1 MCKSELYLHFS
12 SNYFQLL
19 SNFLLPH
26 EVFNPPKKSLCH
38 ALKTAHVSI
47 PLHTSPFLDYK
58 LHVCLCGFFFF
69 WDLMYTRAFTG
80 SFKNDQHTIRQCAL
94 TLTLCVKKKVP
105 RNSNCFCAC
114 YSEEEIVLK
123 YFILVTDEGK
133 LMGKLHQG
141 FIVVWR
147 GGGEEVTG
155 PTFAAYRLIVMFQIL
170 SSPQR
175 SSSTFWSVRRPSSR
189 RNNKYTA
196 ESDPTEEHCDAYL
209 SATAELQR

>member
-58 LHVCLCGFFFF
+58 LHVCLCGVFFFLRS
-69 WDLMYTRAFTG
+69 DVYACLHRVIQKRSTYNTSMCT
-80 SFKNDQHTIRQCAL
+80 HTNFVCK
-94 TLTLCVKKKVP
+94 KKKVP

-141 FIVVWR
+141 FIVV
-147 GGGEEVTG
+147 
-155 PTFAAYRLIVMFQIL
+155 
-170 SSPQR
+170 
-175 SSSTFWSVRRPSSR
+175 
-189 RNNKYTA
+189 
-196 ESDPTEEHCDAYL
+196 
-209 SATAELQR
+209 